1 MTLPTGAAAKRAAM
15 AKKILIIDDEV
26 DLALLLKEFLETLG
40 YEVFL
45 AGTAANGLEILKK
58 EEPDLVFQDI
68 VMPKVDGLESL
79 QQLKSARPQS
89 IVIVMSGLRDAELAR
104 KAIGFGAYDFLLK
117 PLDLQQ
123 LQNNILSR
131 IFPA

>member
-1 MTLPTGAAAKRAAM
+1 M